1 MSAQGGVQVCSDKWN
16 VKKKIMRPLKFYLMA
31 TVRAKLS
38 LKKKRFIY
46 LLLCCTGS
54 YLRHVGSSIFV
65 ATLGI
70 CSFSIW
76 TLGFGMW
83 DLVPRPG
90 IKPRPPAL
98 GVWSGR
104 AKSQPLHPQG
114 SPWGIFNEGSSRC
127 QTRCSLH
134 RPHSQKNTH
143 KGIIL
148 IQELRHFVSG
158 LLFSSD
164 KPGSQRRLPGRP
176 FFS

>member
-1 MSAQGGVQVCSDKWN
+1 MVGISGSLFFHPVLFFFLSTYLPAPGLSCS
-16 VKKKIMRPLKFYLMA
+16 IQ
-31 TVRAKLS
+31 
-38 LKKKRFIY
+38 
-46 LLLCCTGS
+46 
-54 YLRHVGSSIFV
+54 
-65 ATLGI
+65 
-70 CSFSIW
+70 
-76 TLGFGMW
+76 
-83 DLVPRPG
+83 DLVPWPG